1 MLLGLSIISY
11 LTIVLSSVSTFTLII
26 LHIQITT
33 GKKRKRCGNCSG
45 CMATDCGLCKFCYDR
60 PKFGDEGKK
69 KQSCFKRKCINIV
82 CDPERTTVVQ
92 NIDITGK
99 QQHTYITC
107 GLLAF
112 LAL

>member
-33 GKKRKRCGNCSG
+33 GKKWKRCGDCSG
-45 CMATDCGLCKFCYDR
+45 CMATDCGLCKFCYDK
-60 PKFGDEGKK
+60 PKFGGEGKK
-69 KQSCFKRKCINIV
+69 KQSCLKRKCINIV

-92 NIDITGK
+92 NTDITGK
-99 QQHTYITC
+99 QQHTYITH
-107 GLLAF
+107 LRTVVY
-112 LAL
+112 

>member
-33 GKKRKRCGNCSG
+33 GKKWKRCGDCSG
-45 CMATDCGLCKFCYDR
+45 CMATDCGLCKFCYDK
-60 PKFGDEGKK
+60 PKFGGEGKK
-69 KQSCFKRKCINIV
+69 NQSCLKRKCINIV

-92 NIDITGK
+92 NTDITGK
-99 QQHTYITC
+99 RQHMYITH
-107 GLLAF
+107 LRTVVY
-112 LAL
+112 

>member
-33 GKKRKRCGNCSG
+33 GKKRKRCGDCSG
-45 CMATDCGLCKFCYDR
+45 CMATDCGLCKFCYGK

-69 KQSCFKRKCINIV
+69 KQSRLKRKCINIV

-92 NIDITGK
+92 NTDITGK
-99 QQHTYITC
+99 QQHTYITH
-107 GLLAF
+107 LRTVVY
-112 LAL
+112 